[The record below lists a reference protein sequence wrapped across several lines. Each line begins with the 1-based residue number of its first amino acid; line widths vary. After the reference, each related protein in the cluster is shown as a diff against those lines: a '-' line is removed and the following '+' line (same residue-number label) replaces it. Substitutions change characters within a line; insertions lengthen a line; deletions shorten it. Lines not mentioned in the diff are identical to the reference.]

1 MPLINGSL
9 SNFSI
14 VDLFEVAKI
23 FVRYILSLWPLKSAC
38 IRNNLGEMEC
48 QRVVGY
54 QHFWAVITG
63 FCREGLS

>member
-14 VDLFEVAKI
+14 VYLFEVAKI
-23 FVRYILSLWPLKSAC
+23 FVRHILSLWPLKSAC
-38 IRNNLGEMEC
+38 IGNNLGEMEC

-54 QHFWAVITG
+54 QHFWAVFTG
-63 FCREGLS
+63 FCREGLN